1 MGLNYP
7 ITEGQTPLSEDEK
20 DGILNSTIERRE
32 ELDGAEQINIE
43 KSINWV
49 RTISPQ
55 LGEILSEE
63 FIKRVHDKMFDDVW
77 KWAGSYRTTNK
88 NLGVDKFEIPI
99 ELRKVMDDC
108 KYWIENKLFSSD
120 EIAVRFKHRIVVVHP
135 FANGN
140 GRHSRLMGDILV
152 SKYFKQPV
160 FSWGSKSMTK
170 PNETRQ
176 KYLSALRKADNGKYE
191 DLIVFARS

>member
-1 MGLNYP
+1 MGLNYE
-7 ITEGQTPLSEDEK
+7 IVEGQTPLSEDEK
-20 DGILNSTIERRE
+20 EGILNSTIDRRE

-43 KSINWV
+43 KAIKWV
-49 RTISPQ
+49 RTISPNI
-55 LGEILSEE
+55 GEILSEE
-63 FIKRVHDKMFDDVW
+63 FIKRAHEKMFEDVW

-88 NLGVDKFEIPI
+88 NLGVDKFEIPV

-108 KYWIENKLFSSD
+108 RYWIENTSFNPD

-160 FSWGSKSMTK
+160 FSWGSINMIK
-170 PNETRQ
+170 PSDARQ
-176 KYLSALRKADNGKYE
+176 KYLSALRKADNGNYE
-191 DLIVFARS
+191 DLIAFARS